1 MNKKILMGLSAL
13 GVAAGFWACG
23 DGAVETMGNDDEIA
37 LANYGEFNPEGMSNL
52 VQGAMAACEAD
63 PACAAKME
71 GATYVPPEEEPGEGE
86 GDEQGS
92 EGGDQGSGEGNTNP
106 EGGNTTPGGDN
117 NATTTSSSS
126 TTPNTNPTEP
136 SSNSNATTPSSNS
149 NVTPPSSNSNVTP
162 PSSANVTPSSA
173 NVTPSSANVTQSS
186 TSTQSAASGG
196 DSPCIA
202 WVNGTG
208 GYGDHCY
215 NSGLSNMEEGKCY
228 TLNPSCGQDPSWI
241 NENANDTYW
250 WMETSCQ

>member
-1 MNKKILMGLSAL
+1 MGLSAL

-52 VQGAMAACEAD
+52 VQDAMAACEAD
-63 PACAAKME
+63 PECAAKME
-71 GATYVPPEEEPGEGE
+71 GATYVPPEEEPEE
-86 GDEQGS
+86 GDDDVQSSNSEDPGS
-92 EGGDQGSGEGNTNP
+92 ENGNTNP

-117 NATTTSSSS
+117 NTTTTSSSS

-162 PSSANVTPSSA
+162 PSSANVTPSSTS
-173 NVTPSSANVTQSS
+173 TPSSASQQ
-186 TSTQSAASGG
+186 TSASSGG

-228 TLNPSCGQDPSWI
+228 TLNPTCGQNPTWI